1 MCNERERMKKYKE
14 KINKYLFFI
23 DYYMIQEEWVSQ
35 EKIVSVHK
43 KKIRKEIEEKLQKV
57 WVKKEDYRKFE
68 IQDEEDYA
76 KMHREIKEMIKNS
89 LKKTAPEA
97 KNIKYYLTPIAENNL
112 IESIESNR
120 K

>member
-1 MCNERERMKKYKE
+1 
-14 KINKYLFFI
+14 
-23 DYYMIQEEWVSQ
+23 
-35 EKIVSVHK
+35 
-43 KKIRKEIEEKLQKV
+43 
-57 WVKKEDYRKFE
+57 
-68 IQDEEDYA
+68 
-76 KMHREIKEMIKNS
+76 MHREIKEMIKNS